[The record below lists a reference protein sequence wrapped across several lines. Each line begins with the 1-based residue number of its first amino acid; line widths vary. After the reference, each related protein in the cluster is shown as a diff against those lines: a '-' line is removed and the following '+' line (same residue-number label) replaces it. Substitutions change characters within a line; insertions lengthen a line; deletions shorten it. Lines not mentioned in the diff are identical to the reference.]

1 MKTKSKKNVKKTRRM
16 KKSHTKTRKHI
27 KKGGDANTTS
37 EPPKKYGSLT
47 SGIKTAVMQ
56 STKAYN
62 MPAILG
68 AMSSKIN
75 ALLVNNKVNYQFSN
89 GYNARDYDIINNPG
103 NQENDGRGA
112 LKPNAK
118 RGVITGVQSKIYN
131 IGYDKYKDV
140 KKNIPPKQT
149 TQPVVKTS
157 TVSKPNTIPK
167 QNI

>member
-1 MKTKSKKNVKKTRRM
+1 
-16 KKSHTKTRKHI
+16 
-27 KKGGDANTTS
+27 
-37 EPPKKYGSLT
+37 
-47 SGIKTAVMQ
+47 MQ

-75 ALLVNNKVNYQFSN
+75 ALLVNNKVNYKFSN
-89 GYNARDYDIINNPG
+89 GYNARDYDIVNNSG
-103 NQENDGRGA
+103 SQENDGRGA

-131 IGYDKYKDV
+131 IGYDKYTDV

-149 TQPVVKTS
+149 TQPVAQSQSQPVVKTS
-157 TVSKPNTIPK
+157 TVSKSNTIPK
-167 QNI
+167 LNI